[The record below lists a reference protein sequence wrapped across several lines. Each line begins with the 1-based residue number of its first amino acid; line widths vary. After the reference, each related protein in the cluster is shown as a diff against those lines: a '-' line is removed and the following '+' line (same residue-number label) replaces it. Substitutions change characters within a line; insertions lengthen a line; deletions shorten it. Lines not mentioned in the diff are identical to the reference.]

1 MKLKRLISN
10 SKTMQYMK
18 PQKTAAVLLI
28 IALTVAILY
37 YGSGFLIPLAF
48 GILLAMIFHPLASW
62 AEKRGMPRWASI
74 GLSLFLFILALGILS
89 GVMVM
94 QTRSLVKDWP
104 KIQEQLAEQQHKAE
118 QFVIKNIG
126 IASEERIQKAK
137 DKLAQQQSAIANM
150 VGGFLGSLFSFF
162 TGLIF
167 ALVYM
172 VFIMMVQRRL
182 VKAALDLVPKSRRQE
197 AREVMHSARQTAS
210 EYLAGRLL
218 LIGILALIYA
228 IGFLVFGLQYAIPV
242 ALLTAVLSIIPYIG
256 NIIGGLFALM
266 LGVATGGSTT
276 LLLGIIGTMTLAQV
290 LENNVLTPW
299 IMSREVNLNPLA
311 TFATVIGFSLI
322 WGVAGSILAI
332 PITGVVK
339 KVFEHVDGLKPVAF
353 ALGTGDGE

>member
-1 MKLKRLISN
+1 
-10 SKTMQYMK
+10 MK
-18 PQKTAAVLLI
+18 PQKTAAILLI

-48 GILLAMIFHPLASW
+48 GILLAMIFHPLSSW
-62 AEKRGMPRWASI
+62 VEHKGMPRWAGI
-74 GLSLFLFILALGILS
+74 GLSLLIFILAFGILT

-104 KIQEQLAEQQHKAE
+104 KIQEQLVKQEQKIE
-118 QFVIKNIG
+118 QYIIENIG
-126 IASEERIQKAK
+126 IASEERIKKAK
-137 DKLAQQQSAIANM
+137 DKLAQQQTAIANM

-172 VFIMMVQRRL
+172 VFIMLVQRRL
-182 VKAALDLVPKSRRQE
+182 IKAALDFVPKSRRQE

-210 EYLAGRLL
+210 EYLTGRLL

-228 IGFLVFGLQYAIPV
+228 IGFLIFGLQYAIPV
-242 ALLTAVLSIIPYIG
+242 ALLAAALSIIPYIG

-266 LGVATGGSTT
+266 LGIATGGSTT
-276 LLLGIIGTMTLAQV
+276 LLLGIIGTMTLTQV

-322 WGVAGSILAI
+322 WGVAGSVLAI
-332 PITGVVK
+332 PITGVAK
-339 KVFEHVDGLKPVAF
+339 KVFEHIEGLKPVAF